1 MFALAILF
9 LLCVG
14 ASASSL
20 SEDEQAVR
28 GAVPPGGEQLMEE
41 VAPGSSFGDGLRALA
56 GRAFPLMHEAL
67 HDAIRS
73 VGVMLAALVLCAFA
87 DDGSGRSPA
96 ILAGVLSLTSAG
108 MLELHS
114 LARSGEQAMTELAAF
129 SDVLLPAM
137 TAATAASG
145 GLTASAAIYAGTAL
159 FSNVLMRA
167 MTELLLPMVYAYA
180 AMCAAC
186 AVCKTDLLS
195 RVAKLI
201 RWVFQ
206 TGLKT
211 FLFLF
216 TAYLSITGLISGSAD
231 GTMLKAAK
239 LTLSGV
245 VPVVGSM
252 ISDASETVL
261 VGAAAV
267 RNSVGVFGML
277 AVIAVCLGPFLR
289 IGIQVLLLKAAGAV
303 GAALGPKP
311 LLSLLDAIGEAMGFL
326 LAMTGTMA
334 LMLLISCVCY
344 LKVTPG

>member
-1 MFALAILF
+1 MLVLL
-9 LLCVG
+9 LLCLLCIG

-28 GAVPPGGEQLMEE
+28 GAVPPGAGQLMEGVE
-41 VAPGSSFGDGLRALA
+41 PGGSFGEGLRALA
-56 GRAFPLMHEAL
+56 GRAFPMMREAL
-67 HDAIRS
+67 RGAFKS
-73 VGVMLAALVLCAFA
+73 VGIMLAALVLCAFA
-87 DDGSGRSPA
+87 DDGSGKTPA
-96 ILAGVLSLTSAG
+96 ILAGVFSMTSAG
-108 MLELHS
+108 LLEIHS
-114 LARSGEQAMTELAAF
+114 LAKSGEQAMTELAAF

-145 GLTASAAIYAGTAL
+145 GITASAAIYAGTAL
-159 FSNVLMRA
+159 FSNVLTHV
-167 MTELLLPMVYAYA
+167 MTELLLPMVYAYTA
-180 AMCAAC
+180 ICAAC
-186 AVCKTDLLS
+186 AVCETDLLT

-211 FLFLF
+211 LLFLF

-231 GTMLKAAK
+231 GTVLKAAK

-267 RNSVGVFGML
+267 KNSVGVFGML
-277 AVIAVCLGPFLR
+277 AVIAVCIGPFLR
-289 IGIQVLLLKAAGAV
+289 IGMQVLLLKVAGAAG
-303 GAALGPKP
+303 GALGPKP
-311 LLSLLDAIGEAMGFL
+311 LLSLLDSIGEAMEYL

-344 LKVTPG
+344 LRVAPG